1 MVCKK
6 MVHLRN
12 YGADHYYHLPTTFSH
27 EEAKRK
33 QIRGTEKVTSD

>member
-12 YGADHYYHLPTTFSH
+12 YGAHHLPTTFSH

-33 QIRGTEKVTSD
+33 QIRGTEKATSQN